1 MAIEMRRTH
10 LGAHP
15 NEGARQAWLAMERL
29 GLDQAGLRAKVKR
42 ELGKEMAS
50 GLLVKVLYCDR
61 RPGVEWSEV
70 FRAVLGVEPMAW
82 YRSPEEPFEPPA
94 ARTDDDRAPDSP
106 RGAA

>member
-29 GLDQAGLRAKVKR
+29 GLDQATLRAKVR
-42 ELGKEMAS
+42 EDLGREMSS
-50 GLLVKVLYCDR
+50 GLLVRVLYCDR
-61 RPGVEWSEV
+61 RPGVEWADV
-70 FRAVLGVEPMAW
+70 FRVVLGVDPLDWFRA
-82 YRSPEEPFEPPA
+82 PLEPFEPPA
-94 ARTDDDRAPDSP
+94 ARTGDPDSGSP